1 MLVKTKAQR
10 IRKYLR
16 EHGGK
21 DVVIIDL
28 KGESNI
34 ADFFVVASYESP
46 TVLKSAVRDI
56 WEYITSL
63 DLTVNAR
70 HKEVQNDGLF
80 VIDCSEVVIHLF
92 SEEMRA
98 FYSIEKLWEG
108 YLKKAEEEKQI
119 E

>member
-34 ADFFVVASYESP
+34 ADFLSMMNGPALENGHMSNMG
-46 TVLKSAVRDI
+46 VLQPKCMIRF
-56 WEYITSL
+56 L
-63 DLTVNAR
+63 N
-70 HKEVQNDGLF
+70 
-80 VIDCSEVVIHLF
+80 CSC
-92 SEEMRA
+92 
-98 FYSIEKLWEG
+98 G
-108 YLKKAEEEKQI
+108 
-119 E
+119 

>member
-16 EHGGK
+16 EHGGN
-21 DVVIIDL
+21 DVSIIDL
-28 KGESNI
+28 KGISNI

-56 WEYITSL
+56 WEYITAL
-63 DLTVNAR
+63 GLNVNSR
-70 HKEVQNDGLF
+70 HKEVQNDGWF
-80 VIDCSEVVIHLF
+80 VIDCSEIVIHLF
-92 SEEMRA
+92 SKEMRE

-108 YLKKAEEEKQI
+108 YLKKAEEEKQV